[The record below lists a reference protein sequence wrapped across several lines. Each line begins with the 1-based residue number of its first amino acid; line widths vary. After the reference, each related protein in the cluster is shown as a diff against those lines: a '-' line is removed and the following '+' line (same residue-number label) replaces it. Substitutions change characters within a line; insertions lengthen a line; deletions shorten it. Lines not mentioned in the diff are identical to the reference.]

1 MSTDLA
7 VIEAAL
13 AAATPGPWHAWDRGI
28 GSEVHIGAEHAERRY
43 EGGRCVR
50 WCEPVNDEF
59 RETFKDADAEL
70 IALLRNTSAEL
81 VERVKAAEAEV
92 ERLSRWQ
99 SDALPVIDGLQELGR
114 SLGLIL
120 GDSVTG
126 PKARAAA
133 EALKARAETAEAA
146 IARVRELADDHP
158 GTAWNS
164 GLNLRQALRD
174 VLGGT
179 QGDAPEGADSADG
192 EVNRFTSEVSTPA
205 PEPILRPTDQRAM
218 GGFVDSAKLYIIGDG
233 TETLIPPA
241 GRPGL

>member
-7 VIEAAL
+7 AIEAAL
-13 AAATPGPWHAWDRGI
+13 AAATPGPWEWSNSDQTA
-28 GSEVHIGAEHAERRY
+28 ARRELDGPY
-43 EGGRCVR
+43 TNILATSALR
-50 WCEPVNDEF
+50 WPTHD
-59 RETFKDADAEL
+59 DAHL
-70 IALLRNTSAEL
+70 IANAPAWLAEL
-81 VERVKAAEAEV
+81 VERAKAAEAEV

-126 PKARAAA
+126 PKAHAAA